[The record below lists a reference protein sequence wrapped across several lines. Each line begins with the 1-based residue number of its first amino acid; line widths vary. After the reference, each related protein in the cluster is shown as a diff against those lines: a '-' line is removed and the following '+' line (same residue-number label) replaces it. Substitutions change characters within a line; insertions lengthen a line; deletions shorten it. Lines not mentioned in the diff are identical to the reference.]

1 MENADRREAD
11 AAPADAGLDSRV
23 DEALCETFPASDAP
37 AWTLGLDRHAAS
49 YPAAANRRPVRIYG
63 RMGNAAAYA
72 IRDFL
77 HRCDVPFEWV
87 QLDDAAPTEPLC
99 VFPDGTRMEA
109 PSIRQIT
116 DKLGWF
122 RNPSRTEYDL
132 AIYGAGPAGLSAA
145 VYAGADGLSTVLV
158 ERWAIGG
165 QAGSSSR
172 IENYLGFDQGISG
185 TELAERAR
193 RQADKFG
200 VEILLARE
208 GRGAELQPGR
218 GVGVLEDGTRIVARA
233 SICATG
239 VTYRRLGL
247 PQEDRFL
254 GAGLYY
260 GAGASEAPLTAG
272 EHVFIVGG
280 GNSAGQAAMHF
291 AAHARKIS
299 MVIRGESLRSTLSHY
314 LMDRIAAAPNIEVLA
329 RTEVTALHGNGTL
342 REITLRDHAAG
353 RDRRMPTCWLFV
365 CIGGDPQ
372 TQWAQGIGM
381 VRDESGYIVTGPDL
395 LREGGSMPAWPLDR
409 KPYYLETSIPGVFA
423 VGDVRHNAVRRC
435 AAAAG
440 EGAMA
445 VAFVHRVL
453 EGN

>member
-1 MENADRREAD
+1 
-11 AAPADAGLDSRV
+11 
-23 DEALCETFPASDAP
+23 
-37 AWTLGLDRHAAS
+37 
-49 YPAAANRRPVRIYG
+49 
-63 RMGNAAAYA
+63 
-72 IRDFL
+72 
-77 HRCDVPFEWV
+77 
-87 QLDDAAPTEPLC
+87 
-99 VFPDGTRMEA
+99 
-109 PSIRQIT
+109 
-116 DKLGWF
+116 
-122 RNPSRTEYDL
+122 
-132 AIYGAGPAGLSAA
+132 

-172 IENYLGFDQGISG
+172 IENYLGFDEGISG

-239 VTYRRLGL
+239 VAYRRLGL
-247 PQEDRFL
+247 PDEDRFL

-291 AAHARKIS
+291 AAHAPQIS
-299 MVIRGESLRSTLSHY
+299 MVIRGESLRSTLSQY
-314 LMDRIAAAPNIEVLA
+314 LLERIEAAPNIEVLA
-329 RTEVTALHGNGTL
+329 RTEVTALHGDGML
-342 REITLRDHAAG
+342 REITLRDNPTG
-353 RDRRMPTCWLFV
+353 RERRMPTRWLFV

-372 TQWAQGIGM
+372 TQWAEGIGV
-381 VRDESGYIVTGPDL
+381 VRDEAGYIVTGPDL
-395 LREGGSMPAWPLDR
+395 LHEGRRPPNWPLDR
-409 KPYYLETSIPGVFA
+409 DPYYLETSIPGVFA
-423 VGDVRHNAVRRC
+423 AGDVRHEAVRRC
-435 AAAAG
+435 AAAVG
-440 EGAMA
+440 DGAMA

-453 EGN
+453 DGH